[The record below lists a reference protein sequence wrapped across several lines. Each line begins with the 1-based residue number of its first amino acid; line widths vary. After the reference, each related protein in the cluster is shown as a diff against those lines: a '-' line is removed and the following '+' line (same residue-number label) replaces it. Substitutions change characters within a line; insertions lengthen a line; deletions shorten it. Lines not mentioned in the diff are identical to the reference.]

1 MLENTS
7 SSLVLVISSLMAI
20 TLGPIIIPKLS
31 NLGIGQSIRKEGP
44 KSHLKKEG
52 TPTMGG
58 IIILLSIILSS
69 IVFGKSLITK
79 NIAIILVSILGFGLI
94 GFIDDYLIVVRK
106 DNQGLTESQ
115 KILFQT
121 ILAVIIAFI
130 YSYND
135 ELGTSLIIP
144 FVKYKYLNLGWLYLP
159 FMTFVIVGTVNSVN
173 LTDGL
178 DGLASGVTV
187 IVMLFFSLIALQWGV
202 KDIETI
208 SLIILG
214 SCLGFLFH
222 NFYPA
227 KVFMGDTGS
236 LALGGAVASIA
247 MVLRLPLIIPIV
259 GGIYLVEA
267 LSVIIQVLSFKI
279 RKKRVFLMA
288 PLHHHFEHKGW
299 KETKVVQV
307 FWFISGVLGVIGYYA
322 LI

>member
-20 TLGPIIIPKLS
+20 TLGPIIIPKLN

-69 IVFGKSLITK
+69 IVFAKSLITK

-121 ILAVIIAFI
+121 ILAVIIAFV

-307 FWFISGVLGVIGYYA
+307 FWFISGVLAVIGYYA

>member
-247 MVLRLPLIIPIV
+247 MVLKLPLIIPIV

>member
-7 SSLVLVISSLMAI
+7 SSLVLIISSLMAI
-20 TLGPIIIPKLS
+20 TLGPIIIPKLN

-69 IVFGKSLITK
+69 IIFGKSLITK

-94 GFIDDYLIVVRK
+94 GFVDDYLIVVRK

-121 ILAVIIAFI
+121 ILAVIIAFV

-208 SLIILG
+208 TLIILG

-259 GGIYLVEA
+259 GGIYLIEA

-307 FWFISGVLGVIGYYA
+307 FWFISGILAVIAYYA